1 MAHRTPPGFTVDQL
15 EIHPLAPERW
25 DDLADLFGKSGADG
39 GCWCMWWRIPGKDW
53 SESAKDEHREAL
65 RGLVCS
71 GTAHGLLAYHEGKA
85 VGWCSLGPRS
95 DFARL
100 DTSRYWQAVDDAEV
114 WSVVCFFIRR
124 KYRRQQVATRL
135 LGEAIGYARQKGA
148 KILEAYA
155 RDTGDQEV
163 NDTFL
168 YTGKYDTYI
177 RAGFVEVARRHE
189 TYPIMRLDLTAVP

>member
-53 SESAKDEHREAL
+53 RESAKDEHREAL

-71 GTAHGLLAYHEGKA
+71 GAAQGLLAYHAGKA

-124 KYRRQQVATRL
+124 QYRGQQVATRL
-135 LGEAIGYARQKGA
+135 LAEAIVYARQKGA

-189 TYPIMRLDLTAVP
+189 TYPIMRLDLTSVP

>member
-1 MAHRTPPGFTVDQL
+1 
-15 EIHPLAPERW
+15 LA
-25 DDLADLFGKSGADG
+25 
-39 GCWCMWWRIPGKDW
+39 
-53 SESAKDEHREAL
+53 
-65 RGLVCS
+65 
-71 GTAHGLLAYHEGKA
+71 
-85 VGWCSLGPRS
+85 
-95 DFARL
+95 
-100 DTSRYWQAVDDAEV
+100 
-114 WSVVCFFIRR
+114 
-124 KYRRQQVATRL
+124 
-135 LGEAIGYARQKGA
+135 EAIVYARQKGA